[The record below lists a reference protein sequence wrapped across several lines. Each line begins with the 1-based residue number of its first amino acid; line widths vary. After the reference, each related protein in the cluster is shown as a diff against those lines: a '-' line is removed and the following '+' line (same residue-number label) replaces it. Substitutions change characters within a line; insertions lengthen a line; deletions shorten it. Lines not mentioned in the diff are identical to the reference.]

1 MVAIAFSV
9 GPLAVL
15 AGSAAYA
22 LVMGYR
28 LQDWRPAL
36 FITVLV
42 MMAVHQTNEI
52 AVYLSRGP
60 DAALAGIG
68 EYPETVA
75 NILASIGTVLL
86 LRWVDQE
93 QELAREFEER
103 VQERTEELESFTYSA
118 SHDLRTPLRTIN
130 GFSVMLQEGYADRL
144 DAEGQ
149 RYVHVIHESAQR
161 MGQLIDD
168 LLSLSRLGRRD
179 MKNDTVDMEA
189 VVEDVLSELRPTCA
203 DRALTVDVQPLPPAE
218 GDRSMIRQ
226 VYANLLSNALK
237 FTQEAKEARIE
248 IGASAENGTTV
259 YYVRDN
265 GVGFDMSYTDKLF
278 GVFERLHDPGDFE
291 GTGVGLAIV
300 DRIVRRHGGR
310 VWAEGAEGEGATF
323 YFTLP
328 S

>member
-1 MVAIAFSV
+1 
-9 GPLAVL
+9 
-15 AGSAAYA
+15 
-22 LVMGYR
+22 
-28 LQDWRPAL
+28 
-36 FITVLV
+36 
-42 MMAVHQTNEI
+42 
-52 AVYLSRGP
+52 
-60 DAALAGIG
+60 
-68 EYPETVA
+68 
-75 NILASIGTVLL
+75 
-86 LRWVDQE
+86 
-93 QELAREFEER
+93 
-103 VQERTEELESFTYSA
+103 
-118 SHDLRTPLRTIN
+118 
-130 GFSVMLQEGYADRL
+130 
-144 DAEGQ
+144 
-149 RYVHVIHESAQR
+149 VHVIHESAQR

-237 FTQEAKEARIE
+237 FTQEANEARIE